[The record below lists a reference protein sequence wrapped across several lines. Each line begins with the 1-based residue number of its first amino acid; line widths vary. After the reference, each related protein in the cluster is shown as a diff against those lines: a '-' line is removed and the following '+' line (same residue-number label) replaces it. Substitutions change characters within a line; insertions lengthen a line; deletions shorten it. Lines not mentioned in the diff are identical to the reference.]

1 MKYIY
6 VLISILLSFTPALP
20 VLAPVGLGNNTKYN
34 FSSHTVSLRGINL
47 IKRYEGLR
55 LKSYKCPAGFK
66 TIGYG
71 HQTQSLNRITME
83 QAEELLADDLEH
95 VEQHINAMGMELTQ
109 NQFDAVCSFAF
120 NVGIYK
126 FSQSTFASTL
136 DPEEL
141 KKWVYANN
149 IKLPGLIKRRNEEYN
164 LYNNSSG
171 SFTDWNMDRAKN
183 NGDYFNRSISTT

>member
-1 MKYIY
+1 MNKF
-6 VLISILLSFTPALP
+6 LLLILLSFTP
-20 VLAPVGLGNNTKYN
+20 VLQVLTPAGLSETTRHD
-34 FSSHTVSLRGINL
+34 FSPQTVSARGINL

-55 LKSYKCPAGFK
+55 LKSYKCPAGYK

-71 HQTQSLNRITME
+71 HQTRTLSRITLE
-83 QAEELLADDLEH
+83 QAEALLADDLEP
-95 VEQHINAMGMELTQ
+95 VEQHINAMGIELTQ

-126 FSQSTFASTL
+126 FSKSTFASTL

-149 IKLPGLIKRRNEEYN
+149 RKLPGLIKRRNEEYN
-164 LYNNSSG
+164 LYNNSGG
-171 SFTDWNMDRAKN
+171 SFTGRRLDRTKDC
-183 NGDYFNRSISTT
+183 GDYFYESGSAA